1 MRFTQDLLHKFANES
16 VKQRQRDEPDLHAAY
31 LTGSLLSDQ
40 PLLGSTTDIDI
51 VLVHKYQTPVE
62 RETKALTQEV
72 SLDIVHKK
80 LEDYEHY
87 RQLRQDPWMGYP
99 LTRYHILLFDT
110 DHWLEFLQASI
121 NANFLKPENILAR
134 VNTLSNAA
142 RETWFELIQ
151 SNFETHLSWLN
162 RYMESLAMAANA
174 VCGLIG
180 SPLTTRRFLLTFNE
194 RVKALGVP
202 HLLAGFT
209 GLLGFSAEEETEN
222 SLSEWVDSLELDY
235 VNLQETSNLPPHLSR
250 CRQAYYMNAIRALI
264 QSGDPKQA
272 LWPILRIWLDIQL
285 LAGQSSQ
292 NSQVWENCL
301 SKLNLTEMQTS
312 HKAEA
317 LDAYLDTI
325 EVVIESWST
334 AYGI

>member
-1 MRFTQDLLHKFANES
+1 MRITQDLLHKFANET
-16 VKQRQRDEPDLHAAY
+16 VKQRRRDEADLHAAY

-40 PLLGSTTDIDI
+40 PLLGGTTDIDM
-51 VLVHKYQTPVE
+51 VLVHKYQAPVE

-72 SLDIVHKK
+72 SLDIIHKK

-121 NANFLKPENILAR
+121 SANFHKPENVLAR
-134 VNTLSNAA
+134 VNTLSNTA
-142 RETWFELIQ
+142 RETWFELMQ

-162 RYMESLAMAANA
+162 RYMESLSLAANA

-180 SPLTTRRFLLTFNE
+180 SPLTPRRFMMTFRE
-194 RVKALGVP
+194 RVETLGVP

-209 GLLGFSAEEETEN
+209 GLLGFSEELEDT
-222 SLSEWVDSLELDY
+222 LSEWVDALELDY
-235 VNLQETSNLPPHLSR
+235 GNLQDTSNLPPHLSS
-250 CRQAYYMNAIRALI
+250 CRQAYYINALRALV
-264 QSGDPKQA
+264 QRGDPKQA
-272 LWPILRIWLDIQL
+272 LWPLLRTWLNIQL

-292 NSQVWENCL
+292 NSQIWENCL
-301 SKLNLTEMQTS
+301 SELNLTDSQTS
-312 HKAEA
+312 HKVEA

-334 AYGI
+334 THGL